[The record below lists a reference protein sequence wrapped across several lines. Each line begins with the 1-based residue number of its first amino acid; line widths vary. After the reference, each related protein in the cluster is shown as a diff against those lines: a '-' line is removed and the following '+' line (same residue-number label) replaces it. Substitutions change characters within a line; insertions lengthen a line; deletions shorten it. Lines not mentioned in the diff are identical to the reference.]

1 MEGVANESKEK
12 QQAWRNWKCFT
23 IKIKQEDLVTLN
35 QRLKLYG
42 YETMTELTKDF
53 ILGKFP
59 VITEDRQIQA
69 YDGNLQANGLKTA
82 VINGP
87 FEPSFYKDTD
97 LDDML
102 KYLLNIRKLQE
113 HNARSLVS
121 YFKRFGDA
129 FFGRDPTEI
138 SKLTP
143 HKRMW
148 IMQAMRQFGNYY
160 FYKTN
165 NPECKELIEK
175 IISRFGLNVGW
186 DRQKRIYLVDENF
199 VEAKLK
205 QLLKVEG
212 EIGLTIRI
220 GLFTGLREDEIVYA
234 HDMEICSNKGGCNC
248 EKLHVVNKPNG
259 LTIVLINWIR
269 GHKKCYFTI
278 VPTRLWEQFRNLLV
292 FNDTDID
299 IAHKMTKKFG
309 MRYMD
314 LRKLHYNVMCKV
326 MQENEADSLLGRT
339 KSVAARHY
347 VLYELDHMAEKYNQA
362 WNEYKLHIS
371 SLIKA

>member
-1 MEGVANESKEK
+1 MEPIVTETKEK
-12 QQAWRNWKCFT
+12 QEAWRKFKCFT
-23 IKIKQEDLVTLN
+23 IKIRQDDLSTLN

-42 YETMTELTKDF
+42 YETMTQLTKDF
-53 ILGKFP
+53 IVGKFP
-59 VITEDRQIQA
+59 VITEDRQIQSLNA
-69 YDGNLQANGLKTA
+69 NLQSNGLQTA
-82 VINGP
+82 LP
-87 FEPSFYKDTD
+87 KHSFDPSFYKDTD

-102 KYLLNIRKLQE
+102 KYLLAIRKLHE

-121 YFKRFGDA
+121 YFKRFNDT

-148 IMQAMRQFGNYY
+148 VMQAMRNFGNYY

-165 NPECKELIEK
+165 NQECKELIEK

-199 VEAKLK
+199 VEVKLK

-212 EIGLTIRI
+212 EIGLTVRI
-220 GLFTGLREDEIVYA
+220 GLFSGLREDEIVYV
-234 HDMEICSNKGGCNC
+234 HNMEICNNKSGCGC

-259 LTIVLINWIR
+259 LSIVMINWIR

-278 VPTRLWEQFRNLLV
+278 VPTRLWEQFRNLLI
-292 FNDTDID
+292 FCDTDID
-299 IAHKMTKKFG
+299 IAHRYTKKFG
-309 MRYMD
+309 IKYMD
-314 LRKLHYNVMCKV
+314 LRKIHYNVMCKA
-326 MQENEADSLLGRT
+326 MQENEAEVLVGRA

-347 VLYELDHMAEKYNQA
+347 VMYEIDSMAEKYKAA
-362 WNEYKLHIS
+362 WHGFGVNTS
-371 SLIKA
+371 SPF

>member
-1 MEGVANESKEK
+1 MEPIVNEPRK
-12 QQAWRNWKCFT
+12 QEAWRNFHCFT
-23 IKIKQEDLVTLN
+23 IKIRHEQLPVLN

-42 YETMTELTKDF
+42 YDTMTELTRDF
-53 ILGKFP
+53 ISAKFP

-69 YDGNLQANGLKTA
+69 FDVNLQANGLKTA

-87 FEPSFYKDTD
+87 FEPSFYKETN

-102 KYLLNIRKLQE
+102 KYLLTIRKLQE
-113 HNARSLVS
+113 HNARALVS
-121 YFKRFGDA
+121 YFKRFSDT

-138 SKLTP
+138 NKLTP
-143 HKRMW
+143 NKRLW
-148 IMQAMRQFGNYY
+148 VMQAMRHFGNYY

-175 IISRFGLNVGW
+175 IISRFGLNVGCS
-186 DRQKRIYLVDENF
+186 RQKKVFLVDDNF
-199 VEAKLK
+199 VEVKLK

-212 EIGLTIRI
+212 EIGLTIRM

-234 HDMEICSNKGGCNC
+234 HNMEICDNKGGCSC

-259 LTIVLINWIR
+259 LSIVLMNWIR

-278 VPTRLWEQFRNLLV
+278 VPTKLWEQFRNLLV
-292 FNDTDID
+292 FSDADIN

-309 MRYMD
+309 MKYME
-314 LRKLHYNVMCKV
+314 LRKIHYNVMCKV
-326 MQENEADSLLGRT
+326 MQENEADILVGRA

-347 VLYELDHMAEKYNQA
+347 VLYEIDNMAEKYQQA
-362 WNEYKLHIS
+362 WENFGAYCR
-371 SLIKA
+371 